1 MKSISILLLLLLIAG
16 YADGQDGP
24 VCASTGGVSVDLLV
38 EVLSDEVPY
47 RDKSLLE
54 YPDIRAMIESLN
66 ATNGTASLHAC
77 WDMARNIGM
86 TAICDDESQDCA
98 SLAEYNGQPCESSSL
113 CQGSPDGE
121 SFQANCKG
129 VDKGSPDCAINYC
142 TQEGLDS
149 CSASADSGKSK
160 ATVMAVMLMTMGG
173 MLTL

>member
-1 MKSISILLLLLLIAG
+1 MERPRIHWEAQLRHFACRSHIFAASRLTARLYTSISRRSMKSISILLLLLLIAG

-121 SFQANCKG
+121 SFQANC
-129 VDKGSPDCAINYC
+129 
-142 TQEGLDS
+142 
-149 CSASADSGKSK
+149 
-160 ATVMAVMLMTMGG
+160 
-173 MLTL
+173 